1 MLFVQNNEMESYIWN
16 QIDGNTSIDE
26 IVNQIFCDM
35 EIQGASFDEIK
46 KDVNDSV
53 YLLANRNERRK
64 SNEGR

>member
-1 MLFVQNNEMESYIWN
+1 MLFVRNNEIESYIWN

-35 EIQGASFDEIK
+35 KIQGASFDKIK
-46 KDVNDSV
+46 KDVNDCV